1 LIFINCVTNVHA
13 KQFQDTQYNE
23 QLNTYMKESK
33 IKYTK
38 YTKYRTRQVVTDPQ
52 TNKLT
57 NPQTH
62 TQTDRTNRLQ
72 NTAPLSSHACWK
84 QKP

>member
-38 YTKYRTRQVVTDPQ
+38 YTSIEPEI
-52 TNKLT
+52 
-57 NPQTH
+57 
-62 TQTDRTNRLQ
+62 
-72 NTAPLSSHACWK
+72 
-84 QKP
+84 